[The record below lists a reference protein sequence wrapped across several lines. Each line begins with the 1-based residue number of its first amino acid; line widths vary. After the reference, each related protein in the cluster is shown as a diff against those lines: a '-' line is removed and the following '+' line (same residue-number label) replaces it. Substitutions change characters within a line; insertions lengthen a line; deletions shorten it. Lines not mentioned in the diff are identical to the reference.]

1 MRSHLCSFL
10 GLLATTAWV
19 SPPFL
24 EGWLVRQ
31 PPPSPSRN
39 LTAHH
44 PPRRSKHDT
53 ENVHHHYPPYP
64 ILKPQR
70 RVFLFVLGVSRERL
84 ILMRRGGSS
93 LPRRVA
99 FVSIWREGSSLPRR
113 VAFVS
118 IWRGGSSL
126 PRRVAFISIWRGGS
140 SPPRCV
146 AFISMWRTGFD
157 PLRRVVFIWMRR
169 VTRKNPTVSVQ
180 LEIRSLFFLVLYLFS
195 SQTWIVGGKYFINCL
210 YPKGRADPQLVERGQ
225 SIAFEG
231 QIGLISLYVYWIC
244 IFFRSIA
251 QFSRR
256 HHHLKALKMKMMMVL
271 FARNTNPESRRMP
284 RRAMLRLFNSTWRAR
299 WPADQLRTL
308 QLWYV
313 LQSYWLFITNEWVA
327 RV

>member
-24 EGWLVRQ
+24 EEWLVRQ

-64 ILKPQR
+64 IRKPQR

-210 YPKGRADPQLVERGQ
+210 YPKGRADPQLVERGFCTVDCFWR
-225 SIAFEG
+225 SDWPHIFVR
-231 QIGLISLYVYWIC
+231 LLNLY
-244 IFFRSIA
+244 FFRSIA

-284 RRAMLRLFNSTWRAR
+284 RRAMLRLFSTWRATSGKE
-299 WPADQLRTL
+299 DFT
-308 QLWYV
+308 
-313 LQSYWLFITNEWVA
+313 
-327 RV
+327 